1 MCTAEH
7 EEFFIGQCDVLT
19 RFDCGEGRAQT
30 GNADNG
36 DEYDVGLGKGSKFGE
51 GFSAR
56 AKLRCGWKVAC
67 LLGSKVSFFV
77 LEDCV
82 RHIKFAA
89 DRSELIMAALCSY
102 TYELKAAWVGAKY
115 A

>member
-7 EEFFIGQCDVLT
+7 EEFFIGQCDVFT
-19 RFDCGEGRAQT
+19 RFDCGESRAQT

-102 TYELKAAWVGAKY
+102 TYEL
-115 A
+115 